1 MKGRIFVDT
10 NILVYAHDLDAAQKH
25 HAASQILTSL
35 WDQKIGALST
45 QVLQE
50 FYVVATKKMA
60 APMTLLDART
70 VVKAYLPWSIGTDGA
85 MVLQA
90 SEIQERNRI
99 SFWDAMIV
107 AAAHRAGAVRLLTE
121 DLNHG
126 RVIEGITVENP
137 FIATEILNPNI

>member
-1 MKGRIFVDT
+1 MKGKIFVDT
-10 NILVYAHDLDAAQKH
+10 NILVYAYDLDAAQKH
-25 HAASQILTSL
+25 DAASRVMASL
-35 WDQKIGALST
+35 WDRKVGVLST

-60 APMTLLDART
+60 SPMTLLEART
-70 VVKAYLPWSIGTDGA
+70 VVKAYIPWSIGIDGA

-90 SEIQERNRI
+90 SEIEERNHI

-107 AAAHRAGAVRLLTE
+107 AAAHRAGALRVLTE

-126 RVIEGITVENP
+126 QLIEGVTIENP
-137 FIATEILNPNI
+137 FLA

>member
-1 MKGRIFVDT
+1 MKGKIFVDT
-10 NILVYAHDLDAAQKH
+10 NILVYAYDLDAAQKH
-25 HAASQILTSL
+25 DTASRVVASL
-35 WDQKIGALST
+35 WNRKVGVLST

-60 APMTLLDART
+60 SPMTLLDART
-70 VVKAYLPWSIGTDGA
+70 IVKAYIPWSIGIDGT

-90 SEIQERNRI
+90 SEIEERNHI

-107 AAAHRAGAVRLLTE
+107 AAAHRAGALRVLTE

-126 RVIEGITVENP
+126 QLIEGVTIENP
-137 FIATEILNPNI
+137 FLA

>member
-1 MKGRIFVDT
+1 MKGKIFVDA

-25 HAASQILTSL
+25 HVASQVVTSL
-35 WDQKIGALST
+35 WNEKIGVLSP

-50 FYVVATKKMA
+50 FYVVATRKMA
-60 APMTLLDART
+60 APMTPLDARAI
-70 VVKAYLPWSIGTDGA
+70 VRAYLPWSIGADGA

-90 SEIQERNRI
+90 SEIEERNHI

-107 AAAHRAGAVRLLTE
+107 AAAHRAGAGRVLTE

-126 RVIEGITVENP
+126 QRIEGIVIENP
-137 FIATEILNPNI
+137 FLA